1 MITCNCSDNQLRSL
15 EKKTKFKLHVSNYQ
29 IIHLPQHNWVPI
41 NTLTTPLNSWKLQST
56 KAPKYNLKTPIF
68 FKKTEFLQ
76 DKPRMQHESIPKGLE
91 NPNLREEYNPLPESV
106 VSRKKGL
113 KRKVIPAENPSKSIF
128 GKLRGWRRDR

>member
-1 MITCNCSDNQLRSL
+1 MAQRPTACTPARDEGPATCNCSDNQLRSL

-41 NTLTTPLNSWKLQST
+41 NTLTTPLNSWKLQS
-56 KAPKYNLKTPIF
+56 
-68 FKKTEFLQ
+68 
-76 DKPRMQHESIPKGLE
+76 
-91 NPNLREEYNPLPESV
+91 ESV

-113 KRKVIPAENPSKSIF
+113 KRKVIPAENPSKNIF